1 MSENLNAF
9 LMTRGLADT
18 ALRHWLVPP
27 ASNTGQHH
35 KPTILAST
43 SGRQY
48 CYTGQNHWPTVL
60 VSNSRQHDWPSVL
73 AITIGQHHWPGIV

>member
-60 VSNSRQHDWPSVL
+60 VSNSRQHHWPSVL

>member
-1 MSENLNAF
+1 MSEFLNAF

-18 ALRHWLVPP
+18 ALRRWPVSP

-43 SGRQY
+43 SGQQY
-48 CYTGQNHWPTVL
+48 CYTGQHHWPTVP
-60 VSNSRQHDWPSVL
+60 VSNSCQHHWPSVL
-73 AITIGQHHWPGIV
+73 AITTSQHHWPGIV